1 MMMKNKTKKKLSGE
15 RDTVF
20 IFGPRHPEEESL
32 RLYQEK
38 KVKNQV
44 YRRVVYIPKT
54 L

>member
-38 KVKNQV
+38 RSRTKC
-44 YRRVVYIPKT
+44 T
-54 L
+54 EE